1 MGRLSW
7 LVVWLMFALPSAA
20 LTRISITADEISN
33 DSISLKQPAALIKL
47 MEPAGELQLKL
58 GEFVSNGQRLTGT
71 ELTCSRLL
79 VTSAGVV
86 CKDGKLK
93 ESGEIITLTFDFVDG
108 DTFNVALQPINER
121 WQISSR
127 RARNQWQGVI
137 DIQSGAV
144 KRFAPLLPAQAAKP
158 SKGTVTGRVEL
169 TTQPNEAA
177 KITGRLAVKDVDFSD
192 AEGLHAGE
200 KIAAVMDFDAQRNGD
215 RWQFKTIVD
224 WPTGEMLWQPVYLAA
239 GRKHI
244 RLNGTWDPAFIQI
257 DSADVEVAPIGK
269 ISFSGRWKQ
278 TPGTISE
285 LNLSGQNLDLEPFY
299 ATFVKPFVSGT
310 SFDAFNTSGKA
321 DIKFKISN
329 GALQSLALQ
338 LNDANLV
345 DANNR
350 FKIEHLRANLPWV
363 NGAAGEGVISFDGA
377 SVGDL
382 PIGAVKAKL
391 QFAADSVTV
400 PVLNLPLLDGAIKLE
415 NIQARRVGERWTGLF
430 SGTVDP
436 VSLPKL
442 TTALHWPKM
451 EGALEGFI
459 PKVRFD
465 GENVVI
471 DGALQF
477 KVFDGIVVATNM
489 RLGDA
494 LGPAPQLEGTVVMS
508 NLDLDVLT
516 KTFAFGKI
524 KGRIDVALEN
534 MLLSNW
540 KPVRFDGRVM
550 SSDGNYPRKIS
561 QQAVQNIS
569 SLGGAGA
576 AAAIQRSFLR
586 IFEQFGYK
594 KIGITCKLRDTV
606 CEMGGVANTPQGYV
620 LVQGGGIPS
629 ITVMGYNRQVGW
641 EELLARIK
649 AATQSNVGPVV
660 K

>member
-1 MGRLSW
+1 MW
-7 LVVWLMFALPSAA
+7 LVVCLMFALPSVA
-20 LTRISITADEISN
+20 LTRISIFADEISN
-33 DSISLKQPAALIKL
+33 NSISLKQLAVSIKL
-47 MEPAGELQLKL
+47 GEPTGEMQLKL
-58 GEFVSNGQRLTGT
+58 AEFVNNGKRLTGT
-71 ELTCSRLL
+71 ELTCNRLL
-79 VTSAGVV
+79 VTSAGVA
-86 CKDGKLK
+86 CKDGKLV
-93 ESGEIITLTFDFVDG
+93 ESGELIPLAFDVVDG
-108 DTFNVALQPINER
+108 DTFNVTLQPKSER

-127 RARNQWQGVI
+127 RLGSQWQGLI
-137 DIQSGAV
+137 DIQAGAV
-144 KRFAPLLPAQAAKP
+144 KRFAPLLPTQAAKP
-158 SKGTVTGRVEL
+158 SKGTVTGRIDL
-169 TTQPNEAA
+169 ITQPGEAA
-177 KITGRLAVKDVDFSD
+177 KITGRLSLKDVDFSD

-200 KIAAVMDFDAQRNGD
+200 KIAAVMALDAQRNGS
-215 RWQFKTIVD
+215 RWRFNTSVD
-224 WPTGEMLWQPVYLAA
+224 WPSGEMLWQPVYLAA
-239 GRKHI
+239 GHKQI

-257 DSADVEVAPIGK
+257 DSADMEVAPIGK

-278 TPGTISE
+278 VTSTISDLD
-285 LNLSGQNLDLEPFY
+285 LNGRGLDLEPFY
-299 ATFVKPFVSGT
+299 ATFVKPFASGT
-310 SFDAFNTSGKA
+310 AFDSLNTSGKA
-321 DIKFKISN
+321 DVKLKMSH
-329 GALQSLALQ
+329 GEVQSLALQ
-338 LNDANLV
+338 LHDANVV
-345 DANNR
+345 DANKR

-363 NGAAGEGVISFDGA
+363 NGAAGEGVISFDSA

-382 PIGAVKAKL
+382 PIGAVNAKL
-391 QFAADSVTV
+391 QFAADSVGLG
-400 PVLNLPLLDGAIKLE
+400 VLNLPLLDGAIKIE
-415 NIQARRVGERWTGLF
+415 NLQARRVGDRWTSEFNGA
-430 SGTVDP
+430 VEP

-442 TTALHWPKM
+442 TAALHWPRM
-451 EGALEGFI
+451 EGSLEGII

-477 KVFDGIVVATNM
+477 KVFDGVVVATNM
-489 RLGDA
+489 RLGGA
-494 LGPAPQLEGTVVMS
+494 LGSAPQLEGTVVMS

-594 KIGITCKLRDTV
+594 KIGLTCKLRDTI
-606 CEMGGVANTPQGYV
+606 CEMGGVVNTTQGYV